1 MRESTVQT
9 DDRRTDGPEPGQTVL
24 DVAAASQIV
33 DPMLSRLYAYW
44 NHKRGGKPFPGR
56 SDLDPVDIPLLLP
69 SIFLVAVHHE
79 PFDLVFR
86 LAGTVLTGCYGG
98 ELTGRSLIELPS
110 TGVSDLFREAARTVH
125 AGHPVLLSGP
135 VTTLSESYRRTDHL
149 LLPLGECPD
158 RVDMLVGGA
167 IFRAYPVGERPDHA
181 RGRSTIARRPEA
193 CKPSARFRR
202 DPGASTV
209 EAPDLV
215 DTADGL

>member
-1 MRESTVQT
+1 MQT
-9 DDRRTDGPEPGQTVL
+9 DDRPAGRQRPGQTVL
-24 DVAAASQIV
+24 DVASASQIA

-44 NHKRGGKPFPGR
+44 NGKRGGKPFPGR

-69 SIFLVAVHHE
+69 SVFLVAVHHD

-135 VTTLSESYRRTDHL
+135 VTTLAETYRRTDHL

-167 IFRAYPVGERPDHA
+167 IFRAYPVGERPEHTREYPTVA
-181 RGRSTIARRPEA
+181 RKPEA
-193 CKPSARFRR
+193 WVRFGRFRR
-202 DPGASTV
+202 DAGARTAVAPG
-209 EAPDLV
+209 LV
-215 DTADGL
+215 DTADGP

>member
-1 MRESTVQT
+1 MQT
-9 DDRRTDGPEPGQTVL
+9 DDRRAADGQKPGQTVL
-24 DVAAASQIV
+24 DVAAASQIA

-44 NHKRGGKPFPGR
+44 NGKRGGKPFPGR

-69 SIFLVAVHHE
+69 SIFLVEVHHD
-79 PFDLVFR
+79 PFDLMFR
-86 LAGTVLTGCYGG
+86 LAGTVLTGCYGS

-110 TGVSDLFREAARTVH
+110 TRASDLFREAARTVH

-135 VTTLSESYRRTDHL
+135 VTTLAESYRRAEHL

-181 RGRSTIARRPEA
+181 RGHQTIARRPETRMTFG
-193 CKPSARFRR
+193 RFRR
-202 DPGASTV
+202 ELGASTV
-209 EAPDLV
+209 AAPGLV